1 MKTRLPLADFKVLD
15 LTAHRA
21 GPTAVRQLA
30 DWGADVIKIEPPG
43 GPATDATGSR
53 RSGPDFQNLH
63 RNKRSLTL
71 NLKAPEGKAIFFEL
85 AKTADVVV
93 ENFRSSVKHKLGVDY
108 ESVKKVN
115 PRIVYGSISGFG
127 QDGPYENRPGVDQI
141 AQGMG
146 GLMYV
151 HPNVPA
157 KSVAEFATYARAN
170 HQQLTFASS
179 TLSEFLAA
187 TQFMNAS
194 KTAMTRVSYKGG
206 AQALPDLLAGRVQ
219 VYFTPLGLALPYAR
233 EGRLRLLAT
242 LLPQR
247 TQAAPDVPTMS
258 EAGMPGVAVP
268 SWQAMFAPPATAPI
282 VSETLFRQ
290 AQRVLADAELR
301 AQFDSIVLQIEGSTP
316 QQLGRVVARDI
327 ETWRDFIRDN
337 EIPQD

>member
-1 MKTRLPLADFKVLD
+1 MKRIFAVVSLAVLATASSAATGYPEKPVRLIVPFA
-15 LTAHRA
+15 A
-21 GPTAVRQLA
+21 
-30 DWGADVIKIEPPG
+30 G
-43 GPATDATGSR
+43 GPSDAAAR
-53 RSGPDFQNLH
+53 
-63 RNKRSLTL
+63 
-71 NLKAPEGKAIFFEL
+71 AVGKAL
-85 AKTADVVV
+85 A
-93 ENFRSSVKHKLGVDY
+93 
-108 ESVKKVN
+108 
-115 PRIVYGSISGFG
+115 RITG
-127 QDGPYENRPGVDQI
+127 QPTVIDNRPGANGAI
-141 AQGMG
+141 ASAAALNAQPDGHTILWGVGSMVG
-146 GLMYV
+146 IPMLQKRPPFDSFSRFTPVSMVGHFAFGMYV